1 MSATEIIEQIDR
13 LEPAEK
19 QKVLSHLMQT
29 AFASPEARQL
39 VGALISHLPPETE
52 CDKVRPE
59 FRDTATRVF
68 ARNEELFR
76 KLAQ

>member
-1 MSATEIIEQIDR
+1 MSATEIIKQIDR
-13 LEPAEK
+13 LEPVEK

-29 AFASPEARQL
+29 VFASPEARQL
-39 VGALISHLPPETE
+39 VGALISHPPPETE
-52 CDKVRPE
+52 SGKVSPA
-59 FRDTATRVF
+59 FRDTAARVF